1 MLSELTRAR
10 QERSRHS
17 ASGGRGPERSR
28 VARPTLAAVLFV
40 ASGLMVLATVLATG
54 ATRDLPVTLSSTTT
68 PVAVLIGCC
77 LAACGVS
84 VWAQPSTR
92 VFAGLMG
99 LAASLA
105 ALPGANLGGALL
117 GTVLGVVASAAA
129 LSWTPHAEESG
140 TPAEARD
147 AVDRDG
153 RTVPDDRDASDVP
166 SGLQAHPSPGDRH
179 GDASTGTAST
189 GPASTGPAAGR
200 DRPARHRVSV

>member
-1 MLSELTRAR
+1 MLRDVVRGRGGRAR
-10 QERSRHS
+10 HS
-17 ASGGRGPERSR
+17 TGGGVGQERSR

-40 ASGLMVLATVLATG
+40 ASGLVVLATVLATG
-54 ATRDLPVTLSSTTT
+54 STRDLPVTLSSTTT

-84 VWAQPSTR
+84 VWAQPATR

-129 LSWTPHAEESG
+129 LSWTPDVEE
-140 TPAEARD
+140 
-147 AVDRDG
+147 
-153 RTVPDDRDASDVP
+153 PDT
-166 SGLQAHPSPGDRH
+166 
-179 GDASTGTAST
+179 STETND
-189 GPASTGPAAGR
+189 AAGR
-200 DRPARHRVSV
+200 DDRDRREGDEGRDDQAGLDSRDALGTADPAPGRHRPARHRVSV